1 MHQAA
6 AAHPTEDMPH
16 HAHTH
21 RLRLPTRGSHPYD
34 IPLGRRAQIGGGF
47 YARDAVATVE
57 RCMVVRCEALSS
69 DGAAAAFADVAVVGG
84 IYSGGGAS
92 LTLRGTLLSDCRAE
106 NADSTAVRAL

>member
-6 AAHPTEDMPH
+6 NAHPTEDMPH

-34 IPLGRRAQIGGGF
+34 IPLGWRAQSGGGF
-47 YARDAVATVE
+47 FASYDAVATLE

-69 DGAAAAFADVAVVGG
+69 DGAAAAFAIVEVYGGG
-84 IYSGGGAS
+84 IVSVRGAS

-106 NADSTAVRAL
+106 NADSTAV